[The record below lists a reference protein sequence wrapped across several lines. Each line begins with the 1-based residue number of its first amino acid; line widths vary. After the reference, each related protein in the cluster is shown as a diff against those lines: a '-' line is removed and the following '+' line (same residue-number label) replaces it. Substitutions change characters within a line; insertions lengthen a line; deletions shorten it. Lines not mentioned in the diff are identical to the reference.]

1 MDHYSKKILGYHIDK
16 KSSGYAITSLM
27 KDAYLKYKP
36 ERLQLLTDGGGENV
50 NSLVSGFVN
59 SKAVNIKHNIAQKDV
74 VFSNSMVESVNKV
87 IKHQFFYHL
96 VITNTRSLKKKYFQK
111 SLIYTLQSVLK

>member
-1 MDHYSKKILGYHIDK
+1 
-16 KSSGYAITSLM
+16 M